1 VIDEAAAR
9 PQGRTAEAPTV
20 HAAVGARDRTQTS
33 VALLA
38 FRGRVRF
45 RESTTRFLR
54 SPALA
59 LVLLLVALVFPTT
72 NVARFDGVP
81 LSAPHEILL
90 LLLGA
95 TALLSPG
102 LRRRYGRLLEH
113 GRGAVRWIML
123 IAAVIAIVAKAALLA
138 NGASEGFVGCYS
150 SPVAQEA
157 RCERSFANPLSLH
170 GATRVDREIDFGPRR
185 QSTTDAVAYPLR
197 DLAIGGL
204 PQSNWDVGFV
214 NSNRFNFYEPGAVDR
229 GGLPLSVRWTGTVAG
244 TQSPLRVQYVGEV
257 AIEFAG
263 ATNRLPAS
271 YSSVKRARIAI
282 PPGRHPFVVE
292 YRFDR
297 VSRIGKPA
305 TGPYAR
311 LRILSGENPLTAVSP
326 GFVARTEAAVADV
339 ALVLLGLS
347 LTWLWVGIV
356 VSLWPYAI
364 VTAGALALAA
374 GTTTDVGQG
383 AVLTTVVWAL
393 VVAVAWRR
401 PPHGLSF
408 GFIALA
414 GVAIVQSAHAFP
426 SLDAVL
432 YRGGGSDWLTYESFA
447 RDIFST
453 HSPQGGEDVFYYQ
466 PGYRYLLAAVR
477 LLLGEGDLIPS
488 ALAQALTNFAILV
501 LAWRLVDRTRL
512 RSPRGALIALGTAL
526 TLAVLNSATVV
537 SLFRVGASEW
547 PTWAAIPAAV
557 ALLFCGQGRRDALG
571 GTVLLAIALL
581 MRPNQAPALALLL
594 LLSVGP
600 LLFTRRRT
608 ALACISI
615 FTALALLPAVHN
627 VVYGQTLVFTP
638 TGANVPQNLLLRP
651 SELDQVFDDRATREL
666 LVDQAARTFY
676 FKPAEE
682 FVAAL
687 PYSGSLAR
695 LLHGLQLL
703 WVAGI
708 AFAIVNR
715 RRLSL
720 EAKGLLLAPALLLL
734 PFLFYNP
741 LVYYPRHMVAGHL
754 AMAVSAMFV
763 FSGHARERRHG
774 VPRLSLGWHLPRR
787 RRRRSGAHRRDARAG
802 TAG

>member
-1 VIDEAAAR
+1 
-9 PQGRTAEAPTV
+9 
-20 HAAVGARDRTQTS
+20 
-33 VALLA
+33 
-38 FRGRVRF
+38 
-45 RESTTRFLR
+45 
-54 SPALA
+54 
-59 LVLLLVALVFPTT
+59 VLLLVAVVFPTT
-72 NVARFDGVP
+72 DVARFDGVP
-81 LSAPHEILL
+81 LSSPHEILL

-113 GRGAVRWIML
+113 GRGAVRWILL
-123 IAAVIAIVAKAALLA
+123 IAAVISIVAKAALLA
-138 NGASEGFVGCYS
+138 DGASEGFAGCYS
-150 SPVAQEA
+150 SPVAQGA
-157 RCERSFANPLSLH
+157 TCERSFANPLSLH
-170 GATRVDREIDFGPRR
+170 GATRVDREIDFEPRR

-197 DLAIGGL
+197 DVAIGEL
-204 PQSNWDVGFV
+204 AQSNWDLGFV
-214 NSNRFNFYEPGAVDR
+214 NSYRFNFYEPGAVDR
-229 GGLPLSVRWTGTVAG
+229 GRLPLSVRWTGTVAG
-244 TQSPLRVQYVGEV
+244 TESPLRVQYVGEV
-257 AIEFAG
+257 AIELGG
-263 ATNRLPAS
+263 ATNELPAS

-282 PPGRHPFVVE
+282 PPGRHRLAID

-305 TGPYAR
+305 TRPYAR
-311 LRILSGENPLTAVSP
+311 LRILSDESPLSAVPP
-326 GFVARTEAAVADV
+326 GFVARIEGAVTDL
-339 ALVLLGLS
+339 ALALLGVS

-356 VSLWPYAI
+356 VSLWPFAI

-374 GTTTDVGQG
+374 GTTADVGQS
-383 AVLTTVVWAL
+383 AILTTVVWAL
-393 VVAVAWRR
+393 VVAIAWRR
-401 PPHGLSF
+401 PLHGLSF

-414 GVAIVQSAHAFP
+414 GVAIVQSAHGFP

-432 YRGGGSDWLTYESFA
+432 YRSGGSDWLTYESFA
-447 RDIFST
+447 RDIFTT
-453 HSPQGGEDVFYYQ
+453 HSLQGGEDVFYYQ
-466 PGYRYLLAAVR
+466 PGYRYLLAVVR

-488 ALAQALTNFAILV
+488 ALAQALTNFTILV
-501 LAWRLVDRTRL
+501 LTWRFADRTRL
-512 RSPRGALIALGTAL
+512 GSPRGALIALGAAL

-557 ALLFCGQGRRDALG
+557 ALLFCGRGRRDALG

-581 MRPNQAPALALLL
+581 MRPNQAPALALLV

-608 ALACISI
+608 ALACVAI

-627 VVYGQTLVFTP
+627 VVYGRTLVFTP

-666 LVDQAARTFY
+666 LVEQAARILY

-687 PYSGSLAR
+687 PYSSSLAR
-695 LLHGLQLL
+695 LFHGLQLL
-703 WVAGI
+703 WVAAI
-708 AFAIVNR
+708 AFAITNR

-720 EAKGLLLAPALLLL
+720 EAKGLLLVPVLLLL

-754 AMAVSAMFV
+754 AMAVSAMFA
-763 FSGHARERRHG
+763 FSGYARERRGGLPGLSVAWQGLRRAPQRAG
-774 VPRLSLGWHLPRR
+774 VPLVGRKAEVARQPHKGGRSPRFPASA
-787 RRRRSGAHRRDARAG
+787 SGIGAPN
-802 TAG
+802 